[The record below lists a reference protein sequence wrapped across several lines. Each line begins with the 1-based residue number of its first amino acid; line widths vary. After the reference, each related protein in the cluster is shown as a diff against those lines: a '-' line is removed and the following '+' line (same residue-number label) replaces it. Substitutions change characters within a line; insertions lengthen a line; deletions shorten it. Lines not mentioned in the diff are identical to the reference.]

1 MYGIFVSI
9 CQQIKEDSQ
18 NVEQMDAKQREF
30 FVRLYHR
37 FKDLLPFMTLYRPT
51 DTSDDIAKVDLN
63 EVMDLPHMEEVKQEL
78 KSKVLK
84 RITFLPSVKAP
95 SIRSESR
102 AS

>member
-1 MYGIFVSI
+1 MSI

-18 NVEQMDAKQREF
+18 NVEQMDVKQREF

-51 DTSDDIAKVDLN
+51 DTSDDIGKVDLN